1 MSEHAPGYVIDLDAI
16 TPHMRDLVGGKAA
29 GLAEVLRAGENVP
42 PGFCVTTG
50 AHRSG
55 EIPEEAVAAAY
66 ERLGGGTVAVRSSA
80 TAEDLTGASFAGQQ
94 DTYLDVQGTEDI
106 VRAIRRCWDSLWT
119 ERAVAYR
126 RDFGIPDDSVSMA
139 VIVQRMLE
147 PRTSGVL
154 FTADPVTGTRDTT
167 VVDAARG
174 PGTGVVDGT
183 AHPDHY
189 VRGTDGHTTGPDD
202 GCLTRAEVES
212 LHGAGRRLQAAQH
225 GPRDIEWA
233 FDTDGARWI
242 LQSRTVTTLFPLPSR
257 SEEPRVYF
265 EGGHLQGMLRPFTP
279 MGMSV
284 LRSVADTWVASTGL
298 GSSSAGARAL
308 VTDIGGRFYLD
319 VTRLVRTPWIRGSLP
334 RAMGLYGPRAG
345 HAFERLLSDPRFTPL
360 PAGSAF
366 TTAGRAALRCL
377 PLAAGVL
384 RGAVSSLVAP
394 ERTRKHLF
402 RLGEEL
408 GAETVRDPA
417 EPDGAA
423 ARLDRAETL
432 QHRALET
439 ITGMLGPVYAG
450 LAVAVLP
457 RAVLAGIAEEG
468 EVETVLRGMP
478 HNVTTEMD
486 LDLWRVSRRATDHSD
501 LFLGHDPEELAA
513 RYHQGRLPDIGLDG
527 FLERYGR
534 RSAAEIDVGVP
545 RWAEDP
551 TPVFT
556 LLANY
561 LRVTRADES
570 PDRRFE
576 RAARD
581 AERARSDLVAR
592 ARRRSPWRAAVADFL
607 FDRARELGGLR
618 EYPKF
623 VWLYAIAE
631 TRRELLRVG
640 AGLVEHGRLE
650 RAEDIMFL
658 DLAEAGRAVA
668 GEDPRAT
675 VTRRRSEYRREL
687 RRRHVP
693 PLLLSD
699 GTDLEAAQPAPEPEN
714 GLLVGVPAAPGTAT
728 GRVRVIRDPLGASLD
743 PGDVLVAP
751 TTDPGWTPLF
761 MTASALVVE
770 TGSTVA
776 HGPTVAR
783 EYGMPAVISL
793 RGATETLRDGQTV
806 TVDGYTGTVRV
817 DDTGEAE

>member
-1 MSEHAPGYVIDLDAI
+1 MSEHAPEHVIDLDAI
-16 TPHMRDLVGGKAA
+16 TPDMRAIVGGKAA

-42 PGFCVTTG
+42 PGFCLTTG
-50 AHRSG
+50 AHRSR
-55 EIPEEAVAAAY
+55 EVPEEAVAAAY
-66 ERLGGGTVAVRSSA
+66 ERLGGTVAVRSSA
-80 TAEDLTGASFAGQQ
+80 TAEDLAGASFAGQQ
-94 DTYLDVQGTEDI
+94 DTYLDVQGTDG
-106 VRAIRRCWDSLWT
+106 VLRAIRRCWDSLWT
-119 ERAVAYR
+119 ERAVSYR

-139 VIVQRMLE
+139 VVVQRMLE
-147 PRTSGVL
+147 PRTAGVL

-167 VVDAARG
+167 VVDATHGLGA
-174 PGTGVVDGT
+174 GVVDGT

-189 VRGTDGHTTGPDD
+189 VRGTDGHITGPDD

-212 LHGAGRRLQAAQH
+212 LHEAGQRLQAAQD

-233 FDTDGARWI
+233 FDMDGTRWI
-242 LQSRTVTTLFPLPSR
+242 LQSRAVTTLFPLPPR
-257 SEEPRVYF
+257 SEEPRVYL
-265 EGGHLQGMLRPFTP
+265 EGGHMQGMLRPFTP

-284 LRSVADTWVASTGL
+284 LRSVADNWVAPFA
-298 GSSSAGARAL
+298 SSSAGARAL

-319 VTRLVRTPWIRGSLP
+319 VTRLVRTPWIRASLP
-334 RAMGLYGPRAG
+334 GAMGLYGPRAG
-345 HAFERLLSDPRFTPL
+345 GAFERLLSDPRFTPL
-360 PAGSAF
+360 PVSPVL
-366 TTAGRAALRCL
+366 TTATRVAVRCL

-384 RGAVSSLVAP
+384 RGAISSLVDP
-394 ERTRKHLF
+394 EGTRQRLF

-408 GAETVRDPA
+408 SAESDRDPD
-417 EPDGAA
+417 EPDWSA
-423 ARLDRAETL
+423 ARLDRSETL
-432 QHRALET
+432 QHRASET

-450 LAVAVLP
+450 LVAAMLP

-468 EVETVLRGMP
+468 EVDAVLRGMP

-501 LFLGHDPEELAA
+501 LFLDRDPEELVAW
-513 RYHQGRLPDIGLDG
+513 YHQGRLPDIGLAG

-545 RWAEDP
+545 RWDEDP

-561 LRVTRADES
+561 LRVTRAAES

-581 AERARSDLVAR
+581 AERTRADLLAR

-623 VWLYAIAE
+623 VWLYALAE
-631 TRRELLRVG
+631 SRRELLRVG
-640 AGLVEHGRLE
+640 ADLVERGRLE

-658 DLAEAGRAVA
+658 DLAEADRAVT
-668 GEDPRAT
+668 GEDLRTT

-699 GTDLEAAQPAPEPEN
+699 GTDLEAALPAPDPGD

-728 GRVRVIRDPLGASLD
+728 GRVRVIRDPSGASLD

-793 RGATETLRDGQTV
+793 RGATEGLRDGQMV
-806 TVDGYTGTVRV
+806 TVDGYAGTVRV
-817 DDTGEAE
+817 DDTPDAG

>member
-1 MSEHAPGYVIDLDAI
+1 MSEHAPGHVVDLDAI
-16 TPHMRDLVGGKAA
+16 TPDMHDLVGGKAA

-55 EIPEEAVAAAY
+55 EVPAEAVAAAY
-66 ERLGGGTVAVRSSA
+66 KNLGGGTVAVRSSA
-80 TAEDLTGASFAGQQ
+80 TAEDLTAASFAGQQ
-94 DTYLDVQGTEDI
+94 DTYLDVQGTDALL
-106 VRAIRRCWDSLWT
+106 RAIHRCWDSLWT
-119 ERAVAYR
+119 ERAIAYR
-126 RDFGIPDDSVSMA
+126 RDLEIPDDSVSMA
-139 VIVQRMLE
+139 VVVQRMLA
-147 PRTSGVL
+147 PRTAGVL

-174 PGTGVVDGT
+174 LGTGVVDGT

-189 VRGTDGHTTGPDD
+189 VRGTDGHITGPGD
-202 GCLTRAEVES
+202 GCLTPAEVES
-212 LHGAGRRLQAAQH
+212 LHEAGQRLQAAQH

-233 FDTDGARWI
+233 FDTDGTRWI
-242 LQSRTVTTLFPLPSR
+242 LQSRAVTTLFPLPPR
-257 SEEPRVYF
+257 GEEPRVYL
-265 EGGHLQGMLRPFTP
+265 EGGHMQGMLRPFTP

-284 LRSVADTWVASTGL
+284 LRSLADTWGASTGL
-298 GSSSAGARAL
+298 GSSPSGARGL

-319 VTRLVRTPWIRGSLP
+319 VTHLARTPWIRGFLP
-334 RAMGLYGPRAG
+334 RAMELYGPRAG
-345 HAFERLLSDPRFTPL
+345 RASERLLSDPRFTPL
-360 PAGSAF
+360 PVSSAL
-366 TTAGRAALRCL
+366 TTATRAALRSL
-377 PLAAGVL
+377 PLVAGVL
-384 RGAVSSLVAP
+384 RSAVSSLIDP
-394 ERTRKHLF
+394 EGARQHLF
-402 RLGEEL
+402 RLGAEL
-408 GAETVRDPA
+408 SAETDRDPA
-417 EPDGAA
+417 EPDRIA
-423 ARLDRAETL
+423 ARLHRSETL

-450 LAVAVLP
+450 LVTAKLP
-457 RAVLAGIAEEG
+457 RAVLTGIAEEG
-468 EVETVLRGMP
+468 EVEAVLRGMP
-478 HNVTTEMD
+478 HNVTTEMN
-486 LDLWRVSRRATDHSD
+486 LDLWRLSRRATDHSG
-501 LFLGHDPEELAA
+501 LFLGHAPEELTA
-513 RYHQGRLPDIGLDG
+513 RYHQGRLPDTGLDG
-527 FLERYGR
+527 FLEQYGR

-551 TPVFT
+551 TPVFA

-561 LRVTRADES
+561 LKVTRADES

-581 AERARSDLVAR
+581 AERTRADLVAR
-592 ARRRSPWRAAVADFL
+592 ARRRSPWRATVADFL
-607 FDRARELGGLR
+607 FDRARKLGGLR

-640 AGLVEHGRLE
+640 ADLAEHGRLE

-675 VTRRRSEYRREL
+675 VSRRRSEYRREL

-699 GTDLEAAQPAPEPEN
+699 GTDLEAALPAPEPEN

-817 DDTGEAE
+817 DEGG

>member
-1 MSEHAPGYVIDLDAI
+1 MSEHAPGHVIDLDAI
-16 TPHMRDLVGGKAA
+16 TPDMRDLVGGKAA

-50 AHRSG
+50 AHRSR
-55 EIPEEAVAAAY
+55 ELPEEAVAAAY

-94 DTYLDVQGTEDI
+94 DTYLDVEGTDDI
-106 VRAIRRCWDSLWT
+106 LRAIRRCWDSLWT

-139 VIVQRMLE
+139 VVVQRMLA
-147 PRTSGVL
+147 PRAAGVL

-167 VVDAARG
+167 VIDAARG
-174 PGTGVVDGT
+174 LGTGVVDGT

-189 VRGTDGHTTGPDD
+189 VRGTDGHITGPED
-202 GCLTRAEVES
+202 GCLTRTEVES
-212 LHGAGRRLQAAQH
+212 LHEAGQRLQAAQH

-233 FDTDGARWI
+233 SDPDGTRWI
-242 LQSRTVTTLFPLPSR
+242 LQSRAVTTLFPLPPG
-257 SEEPRVYF
+257 SEETRVYL
-265 EGGHLQGMLRPFTP
+265 EGGHMQGMLRPFTP

-284 LRSVADTWVASTGL
+284 LRSAADNWVASAGL
-298 GSSSAGARAL
+298 GSSSAGARTL

-319 VTRLVRTPWIRGSLP
+319 VTRLVRTPWLRGSLP
-334 RAMGLYGPRAG
+334 RAMKLYGPRAG
-345 HAFERLLSDPRFTPL
+345 GAFERLLSDPRFTPL
-360 PAGSAF
+360 PASSAL
-366 TTAGRAALRCL
+366 TTATRAALRCL
-377 PLAAGVL
+377 PFAAGVL
-384 RGAVSSLVAP
+384 RSAVSSLVDP
-394 ERTRKHLF
+394 EGTRRHLF

-408 GAETVRDPA
+408 SAETERDPT
-417 EPDGAA
+417 EPDRTA
-423 ARLDRAETL
+423 ARLHRSETL
-432 QHRALET
+432 QYRALEI

-450 LAVAVLP
+450 LVAAMLP

-468 EVETVLRGMP
+468 EVEAVLRGMP
-478 HNVTTEMD
+478 YNITTEMD

-501 LFLGHDPEELAA
+501 LFLGHDPEELTD
-513 RYHQGRLPDIGLDG
+513 RYHQGSLPDTGLDG

-551 TPVFT
+551 TPVFA

-561 LRVTRADES
+561 LRVTRPDES

-576 RAARD
+576 RATRN
-581 AERARSDLVAR
+581 AERTRADLVAR

-607 FDRARELGGLR
+607 FDRARKLGGLR

-623 VWLYAIAE
+623 VWLSAIAE
-631 TRRELLRVG
+631 TRKELLRVG
-640 AGLVEHGRLE
+640 ADLVEAGRLE

-658 DLAEAGRAVA
+658 DLTEADRAVA

-675 VTRRRSEYRREL
+675 VIRRRSEYRREL
-687 RRRHVP
+687 QRRHVP
-693 PLLLSD
+693 PLLLTD
-699 GTDLEAAQPAPEPEN
+699 GTDLEAALPAPEPGD

-728 GRVRVIRDPLGASLD
+728 GRVRVIRDPLGASID

-793 RGATETLRDGQTV
+793 RGATETLCDGQTV
-806 TVDGYTGTVRV
+806 TVDGYAGTVRV
-817 DDTGEAE
+817 EEGF